1 MPKLAWN
8 FILTALLILSLS
20 ACSPSDEKEEVTETQ
35 KYYFLES
42 LQRIEQAGRS
52 LQVKSKT
59 QQEVLQALALMDQG
73 LKLAFQVENVFLK
86 QLDARLGKNYQRYF
100 VKGVE
105 DYRLGI
111 EAGDRE
117 QQQNGLRLLAK
128 WAEFWK
134 AAKPGV
140 DAKLHSQ

>member
-8 FILTALLILSLS
+8 FILTALLILALS
-20 ACSPSDEKEEVTETQ
+20 ACSPSDEKESVTETQ

-42 LQRIEQAGRS
+42 LELVEQAGRS
-52 LQVKSKT
+52 LQRNSKT
-59 QQEVLQALALMDQG
+59 QQEVQQALALMDQG

-117 QQQNGLRLLAK
+117 QQQNGLSLLAK

-140 DAKLHSQ
+140 DAKLYYQ